1 MALSR
6 GGDQA
11 VVKNKFNFEFFG
23 GRGAEV
29 ETRTKVK
36 SRVMANS
43 LSRLVQDASQ
53 VFIMG
58 HRYAD
63 LDAVGAAVGVRCI
76 ARRFHCPAK
85 IVLDMDKNAVGP
97 LFTMLHG
104 EEEYKT
110 AFISAQEALL
120 EADSRTL
127 LVVVDTNRPE
137 QVEDESLLTACSNRL
152 AVIDHHRRAAT
163 YIKNATLT
171 LYEPNAS
178 STCELVTELIQ
189 ELCEPTDILPF
200 EADAVLSGIV
210 LDTKNFTIR
219 TGDRTFDA
227 AAFLRRSGADT
238 TRVKKLFQNGME
250 ETLERYDIMKQARI
264 YKGIAVVAAQET
276 QNRIVAA
283 QAADELLNISGVNA
297 SAVLYPTGDGG
308 VAVSARSI
316 GNVNVQVLLETLGGG
331 GNRSA
336 AGAQIPNCS
345 LRDAVNRLFAA
356 IDEYCATD

>member
-1 MALSR
+1 MLNLHEPFASSASELVAELLQYAV
-6 GGDQA
+6 DQ
-11 VVKNKFNFEFFG
+11 KDI
-23 GRGAEV
+23 
-29 ETRTKVK
+29 T
-36 SRVMANS
+36 
-43 LSRLVQDASQ
+43 
-53 VFIMG
+53 
-58 HRYAD
+58 
-63 LDAVGAAVGVRCI
+63 
-76 ARRFHCPAK
+76 
-85 IVLDMDKNAVGP
+85 P
-97 LFTMLHG
+97 L
-104 EEEYKT
+104 E
-110 AFISAQEALL
+110 AQALL
-120 EADSRTL
+120 A
-127 LVVVDTNRPE
+127 
-137 QVEDESLLTACSNRL
+137 
-152 AVIDHHRRAAT
+152 
-163 YIKNATLT
+163 
-171 LYEPNAS
+171 
-178 STCELVTELIQ
+178 
-189 ELCEPTDILPF
+189 
-200 EADAVLSGIV
+200 GIV

-250 ETLERYDIMKQARI
+250 ETMERYDIMKQARI

-356 IDEYCATD
+356 IDEYRATD

>member
-1 MALSR
+1 
-6 GGDQA
+6 
-11 VVKNKFNFEFFG
+11 
-23 GRGAEV
+23 
-29 ETRTKVK
+29 
-36 SRVMANS
+36 
-43 LSRLVQDASQ
+43 
-53 VFIMG
+53 MG

-97 LFTMLHG
+97 LLTMLHG

-137 QVEDESLLTACSNRL
+137 QVEDESLLTACSTRL

-250 ETLERYDIMKQARI
+250 ETMERYDIMKQARI

-356 IDEYCATD
+356 IDEYRATD

>member
-1 MALSR
+1 
-6 GGDQA
+6 
-11 VVKNKFNFEFFG
+11 
-23 GRGAEV
+23 
-29 ETRTKVK
+29 
-36 SRVMANS
+36 MANS

-97 LFTMLHG
+97 LLTMLHG

-250 ETLERYDIMKQARI
+250 ETMERYDIMKQARI

-356 IDEYCATD
+356 IDEYRATD